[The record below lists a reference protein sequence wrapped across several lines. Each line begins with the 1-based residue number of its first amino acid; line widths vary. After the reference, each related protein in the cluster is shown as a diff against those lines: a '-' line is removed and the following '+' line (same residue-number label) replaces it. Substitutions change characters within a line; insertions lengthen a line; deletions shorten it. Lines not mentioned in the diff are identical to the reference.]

1 MATIGKKVVS
11 ISVLVY
17 FNGNPIEATA
27 KKLITAFIT
36 KRPLLFHLLS
46 MKNATIERLKA
57 NKKYT
62 KTTFQMG
69 RIFTVS
75 ANSKA

>member
-17 FNGNPIEATA
+17 FNGKPIEATA
-27 KKLITAFIT
+27 KKLIAAFIT

-46 MKNATIERLKA
+46 TKYAKSEKLKA
-57 NKKYT
+57 NKK
-62 KTTFQMG
+62 
-69 RIFTVS
+69 
-75 ANSKA
+75 